1 MAYTYPGTGPTV
13 VGDSVQ
19 VSKFLNSPTLVQRRV
34 NELANQRYV
43 TDVLLAGRTPDVSG
57 GAVQYQVDEDNF
69 TVREPEPISP
79 GGEYPLTPISE
90 VAPAVAKIQKIGQ
103 DTIITDEKVKRSG
116 LNEVD
121 RGFNKLVN
129 SNVRKTDSIGLSLI
143 GSAVSASYGAAAPW
157 DGTGDTPQVLRDILL
172 AKAKVTELDKGYD
185 PNVIVVNDEVFAL
198 LASDQQLAAFYA
210 REDRSNPAY
219 SGSFP
224 IVGGL
229 RVLPTNYLPAGAEA
243 FIADTNFLGGIAF
256 EDLGGNYQGSAA
268 TGVETK
274 SIRDELNDQ
283 WRLRARRPLAHYIT
297 DPGAAIKLTGIT
309 A

>member
-1 MAYTYPGTGPTV
+1 MAYSYPGTGPTV
-13 VGDSVQ
+13 VGDHVQ
-19 VSKFLNSPTLVQRRV
+19 VAKFLNSPTLVQRRV
-34 NELANQRYV
+34 NELSNQRYIS
-43 TDVLLAGRTPDVSG
+43 DVLLSGRTADVSG
-57 GAVQYQVDEDNF
+57 GAVQYEVDEDNY
-69 TVREPEPISP
+69 TVREPEAISP

-90 VAPAVAKIQKIGQ
+90 VAPAVAKIQKYGQ
-103 DTIITDEKVKRSG
+103 DTILTDEKIKRSG
-116 LNEVD
+116 MNEAE

-129 SNVRKTDSIGLSLI
+129 SNVRKVDSIGLSLI
-143 GSAVSASYGAAAPW
+143 GSVVSQTHAVTAPW
-157 DGTGDTPQVLRDILL
+157 EDGNAKVLRDVLL
-172 AKAKVTELDKGYD
+172 AKAKIVALDKGYD
-185 PNVIVVNDEVFAL
+185 PNVIVVNDEAFAL

-210 REDRSNPAY
+210 REDRTNPAY
-219 SGSFP
+219 TGSFP

-229 RVLPTNYLPAGAEA
+229 RVLPTNHLPAGVEA
-243 FIADTNFLGGIAF
+243 LIADTNFLGGIAF

>member
-13 VGDSVQ
+13 VGDNVQ

-43 TDVLLAGRTPDVSG
+43 TDVLLSGRTPDVTG
-57 GAVQYQVDEDNF
+57 GAVQYEVDEDNF
-69 TVREPEPISP
+69 TVREPESVSP

-90 VAPAVAKIQKIGQ
+90 AAPAVAKIQKIGQ
-103 DTIITDEKVKRSG
+103 DTILTDEKIKRSG
-116 LNEVD
+116 MNEVE

-143 GSAVSASYGAAAPW
+143 GSAVSATHAAAAPW
-157 DGTGDTPQVLRDILL
+157 DDTGAAVLRDILL
-172 AKAKVTELDKGYD
+172 AKAKVTALDKGYD

-198 LASDQQLAAFYA
+198 LASDTQLAAFYA

-219 SGSFP
+219 TGSFP

-229 RVLPTNYLPAGAEA
+229 QVLPTNFLPAGAEA
-243 FIADTNFLGGIAF
+243 LIADTNFLGGIAF

-283 WRLRARRPLAHYIT
+283 WRLRARRPLAHFVT

>member
-13 VGDSVQ
+13 VGDTIQ

-34 NELANQRYV
+34 NELSNQRYIS
-43 TDVLLAGRTPDVSG
+43 DVLLSGRTPDVSG
-57 GAVQYQVDEDNF
+57 GAVQYEVDEDNY
-69 TVREPEPISP
+69 TVREPEAISP
-79 GGEYPLTPISE
+79 GGEYPLTPISD
-90 VAPAVAKIQKIGQ
+90 VAPAVAKIQKYGQ
-103 DTIITDEKVKRSG
+103 DTILTDEKIKRSG
-116 LNEVD
+116 LNEVE
-121 RGFNKLVN
+121 RGLNKLVN
-129 SNVRKTDSIGLSLI
+129 SNVRKVDSIGLSLI
-143 GSAVSASYGAAAPW
+143 GSVVSATHAAASTW
-157 DGTGDTPQVLRDILL
+157 DGNSAKVLRDILL
-172 AKAKVTELDKGYD
+172 AKAKVTALDKGYD

-198 LASDQQLAAFYA
+198 LASDAQLAAFYA
-210 REDRSNPAY
+210 REDRTNPAY
-219 SGSFP
+219 TGTFP
-224 IVGGL
+224 IVAGL
-229 RVLPTNYLPAGAEA
+229 RVLPTNHLPAGAQA
-243 FIADTNFLGGIAF
+243 LIADTNFLGGIAF